1 MNDGDRPD
9 APQELGG
16 GVRHRVSPDAL
27 YQNSPDALYQKETAT
42 NLSGKKQLITRCGV
56 CGQRLSVLTRQ
67 ERPSPELPDERVEVP
82 VGKPICPVGHVYR
95 MAPDEPYPD

>member
-56 CGQRLSVLTRQ
+56 KGCL
-67 ERPSPELPDERVEVP
+67 
-82 VGKPICPVGHVYR
+82 C
-95 MAPDEPYPD
+95 